1 MANRILQFG
10 TSRFLQAHADFFVH
24 QARIAGQDVG
34 PITVVKTTVGG
45 AREGRVA
52 ALSNPAGFP
61 VRLRGYRS
69 GQLIDE
75 TTQVTS
81 VNRALDANTQWP
93 EIKKIFAGETEIVIS
108 NVGEAGYELSG
119 DDEKISAFDQTA
131 PKSFPLKLA
140 ALLVY
145 RFKTSGKPLL
155 VLPCELASQNGQ
167 KLRQLV
173 LNLTKDVPEG
183 EGFKTWLTKS
193 VTFCDTLVD
202 RIVSEAIEPIGAI
215 GEPYGLWAIER
226 SPGLIEPLQHPCIV
240 YTDDL
245 EPYLRLKL
253 HILNLGHTFLAEIW
267 QTENRP
273 KDETVRELLKDQ
285 SVKSRLMA
293 LYNDEILPGFAA
305 HNMVAAATDYVK
317 TTVERFENPF
327 LNHRLSDIAQNHA
340 QKIERR
346 MVDFITWTRGKNPA
360 LNFILLRRVV
370 EKNGTQAA

>member
-24 QARIAGQDVG
+24 EARMAGQDIG
-34 PITVVKTTVGG
+34 PITIVKTTVGG

-52 ALSNPAGFP
+52 ALSDAKGFP
-61 VRLRGYRS
+61 VRLRGYRA
-69 GQLIDE
+69 GQLVDE

-81 VNRALDANTQWP
+81 VNRALDANTQWA
-93 EIKKIFAGETEIVIS
+93 ELQKIFAEETEIVVS
-108 NVGEAGYELSG
+108 NVGEAGYELSA
-119 DDEKISAFDQTA
+119 DDPGLSTLSGRV

-140 ALLVY
+140 ALLLH

-155 VLPCELASQNGQ
+155 VLPCELANQNGQ

-173 LNLTKDVPEG
+173 LEATQDLPDGAKFAE
-183 EGFKTWLTKS
+183 WLNRS

-226 SPGLIEPLQHPCIV
+226 RPGLVEPLQHSCIV

-245 EPYLRLKL
+245 QPYLRLKL
-253 HILNLGHTFLAEIW
+253 HILNLGHSFLAEIW

-273 KDETVRELLKDQ
+273 KDETVREMLKDE

-293 LYNDEILPGFAA
+293 LYRDEILPGFAA
-305 HNMVAAATDYVK
+305 HNMLAAATEYVK

-327 LNHRLSDIAQNHA
+327 LNHRLSDIFQNHK

-346 MVDFITWTRGKNPA
+346 MEDFIAWTTSKNPA
-360 LNFILLRRVV
+360 LKFISLKRLV
-370 EKNGTQAA
+370 EKNSKQAA